1 MGFGLTISKMIVS
14 QLKGEIK
21 VDSEFN
27 KGSTFTF
34 EITVDDDYDSNLE
47 ESKSSNSLGDQ
58 NKTIDNEPPLISRL

>member
-21 VDSEFN
+21 VDSEHN

-47 ESKSSNSLGDQ
+47 ESKSTNSLG
-58 NKTIDNEPPLISRL
+58 E

>member
-1 MGFGLTISKMIVS
+1 MNHSRKINKGGMGFGLTISKMIVS

-21 VDSEFN
+21 VDSEHN

-47 ESKSSNSLGDQ
+47 ESKSTNSLG
-58 NKTIDNEPPLISRL
+58 ELH